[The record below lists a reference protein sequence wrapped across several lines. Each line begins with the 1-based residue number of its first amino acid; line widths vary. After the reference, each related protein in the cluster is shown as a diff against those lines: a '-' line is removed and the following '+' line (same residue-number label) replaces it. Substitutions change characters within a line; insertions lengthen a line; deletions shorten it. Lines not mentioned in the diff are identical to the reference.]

1 MWQNIAD
8 MFARAAA
15 PQQQQ
20 AVPAAAAAEGGDE
33 EEPSMADVDES
44 ILPSAYEDSNRK
56 YWFNDV

>member
-1 MWQNIAD
+1 